1 MYLMVIKK
9 RQVKTHFRTKRY
21 NEKRSNKTRTRFC
34 KTSNQ
39 STNSWPINQST
50 NSCSVRSG
58 GSWPWKICARK
69 LGDG

>member
-9 RQVKTHFRTKRY
+9 RQVKTYFRTKRY
-21 NEKRSNKTRTRFC
+21 NEKRPNKTRTRFC

-39 STNSWPINQST
+39 STNS
-50 NSCSVRSG
+50 CSVRSG
-58 GSWPWKICARK
+58 DSWPWKICARK